1 MTCFSK
7 SPVQRIVLE
16 LKIKRGD
23 LNTII
28 EKGHLIIFDRT
39 KEKTWDERIWYKPY
53 QYEGHPIMVWGM

>member
-39 KEKTWDERIWYKPY
+39 KE
-53 QYEGHPIMVWGM
+53 